1 MCVGL
6 DTVKNTKMYG
16 HMDALTKCFN
26 IVTHF
31 NRMMK
36 CVSCIKKVQSTLASS
51 NGPTSPR
58 AVKPDEKR
66 IATCF
71 GV

>member
-6 DTVKNTKMYG
+6 DTVKNTKIYG
-16 HMDALTKCFN
+16 HMDARTKCFN

-36 CVSCIKKVQSTLASS
+36 YVSCIKKVQSTFAPS
-51 NGPTSPR
+51 NDPTSPR
-58 AVKPDEKR
+58 ADKPDEKR
-66 IATCF
+66 IVTCF